1 MSVLRPG
8 GPGGT
13 GSSGVLGRTDGGGE
27 SGWRGLTAGLGGG
40 KRLVIGIGELV
51 VSNGPGDVLVTHALG
66 SCIAVCLWDPTA
78 HVAGLL
84 HYLLPDSKI
93 NPERASTQP
102 ATYADTGIP
111 LLLKE
116 AYALGATKQ
125 RTIVR
130 LVGGAEV
137 VGGAGSFNVG
147 KRNLLAARN
156 LLWRAGLLIKGEA
169 VGGTVARTVHMGV
182 AQGRIRV
189 SSGSDVLVE
198 L

>member
-1 MSVLRPG
+1 MSVTR
-8 GPGGT
+8 
-13 GSSGVLGRTDGGGE
+13 SGFVGAN
-27 SGWRGLTAGLGGG
+27 AGLSVSEMFAQRMAAASAR
-40 KRLVIGIGELV
+40 KHVVGIGELA
-51 VSNGPGDVLVTHALG
+51 VSNVPGELIVTHALG
-66 SCIAVCLWDPTA
+66 SCIAVCLYDPVSRTT
-78 HVAGLL
+78 GLL

-93 NPERASTQP
+93 NPARATTQP

-111 LLLKE
+111 LLVQQ
-116 AYALGATKQ
+116 AYALGAIKQ

-156 LLWRAGLLIKGEA
+156 LLWRAGLMIKGEA
-169 VGGTVARTVHMGV
+169 VGGTVARTVHMDV
-182 AQGRIRV
+182 TEGRIRV
-189 SSGSDVLVE
+189 TSGSELLVE

>member
-1 MSVLRPG
+1 VG
-8 GPGGT
+8 AN
-13 GSSGVLGRTDGGGE
+13 
-27 SGWRGLTAGLGGG
+27 AGLSVSDAFAQRRAAAAAL
-40 KRLVIGIGELV
+40 KHVVGIGELA
-51 VSNGPGDVLVTHALG
+51 VSNSPNEMIVTHALG
-66 SCIAVCLWDPTA
+66 SCIAVCLYDPVSRT
-78 HVAGLL
+78 AGLL

-93 NPERASTQP
+93 NPARATTQP

-111 LLLKE
+111 LLVQQ
-116 AYALGATKQ
+116 AYAHGAVKQ

-130 LVGGAEV
+130 LIGGAEV

-156 LLWRAGLLIKGEA
+156 LLWRAGLMIKGEA
-169 VGGTVARTVHMGV
+169 VGGTVARTVHMDV

-189 SSGSDVLVE
+189 TSGNELLVE